1 MKYRYLLIFTIL
13 PLALA
18 LMILIPRLKAET
30 PPPQQ
35 TNQNATAELVE
46 LLKIWKL
53 ISAVS
58 PTSEQ
63 SVPFLAKFNE
73 LEELKGR
80 YRQEHRRAIDRLKQ
94 LQTTEI
100 DSAAKR
106 AELQISLDH
115 YRAVEE
121 NFIAQRKKIKEEI
134 NQILT
139 VEQQAK
145 FEVFSYTYRQ
155 DLKKTLQTLIALQE
169 LDSKSKAQDL
179 HADRT
184 QIK

>member
-1 MKYRYLLIFTIL
+1 MKYRYLLVFTIL
-13 PLALA
+13 PLAFA
-18 LMILIPRLKAET
+18 LMVLIPRLKAET
-30 PPPQQ
+30 PPHQ
-35 TNQNATAELVE
+35 TTPNATAELIE

-53 ISAVS
+53 VNAVS

-73 LEELKGR
+73 LEELKSR

-106 AELQISLDH
+106 AEIKTALDH
-115 YRAVEE
+115 YRAVED
-121 NFIAQRKKIKEEI
+121 NFIAQRKRIKEEI

-145 FEVFSYTYRQ
+145 FEVFSYSYRQ

-169 LDSKSKAQDL
+169 LDSKSKTPDL
-179 HADRT
+179 HAVRT
-184 QIK
+184 PVK

>member
-1 MKYRYLLIFTIL
+1 MKYRYLLVFTIL
-13 PLALA
+13 PLAFA
-18 LMILIPRLKAET
+18 LMVLIPRLKAET
-30 PPPQQ
+30 PPPQG
-35 TNQNATAELVE
+35 TTLNATAELIE

-53 ISAVS
+53 INAVS

-73 LEELKGR
+73 LEDLKAQ
-80 YRQEHRRAIDRLKQ
+80 YRQEHRRAIERLKQ

-100 DSAAKR
+100 DSTAKR
-106 AELQISLDH
+106 AELQTALEH

-121 NFIAQRKKIKEEI
+121 SFIAQRKKIKEEI

-145 FEVFSYTYRQ
+145 FEVFSYGYRQ

-179 HADRT
+179 HADRAP
-184 QIK
+184 IK